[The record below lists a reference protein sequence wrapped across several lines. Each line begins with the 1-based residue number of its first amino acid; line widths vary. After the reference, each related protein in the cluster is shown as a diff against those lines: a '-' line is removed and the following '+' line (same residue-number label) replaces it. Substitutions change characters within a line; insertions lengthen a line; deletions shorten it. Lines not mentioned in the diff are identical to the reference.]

1 MQICPPVNILII
13 EDNPGDYLLLKEL
26 LDKANLIIVSLNHA
40 TTLREAGEKILQH
53 PPDIILLDLIL
64 PDGEGIETFDY
75 INSLSPNIPVIV
87 LSGMPD
93 SDMTLKILEK
103 GAEDYLVKEDFD
115 HKLLAKTICYSIERK
130 KFRKNIQ
137 LDRERYKIIANST
150 HDMIWDWNCQES
162 KIFRSPEGLKNV
174 FGLSPDFNGQRLEDW
189 LVNVHPDDHHIIR
202 NLFIEVENDPLKNTF
217 SSEYRFLHS
226 TGKILYIHDR
236 GSVIRDSNGKPIR
249 YIGASQDIT
258 SRIEAQQKT
267 RESEHRFRSL
277 VQSSSDL
284 IAVIDAQGI
293 YTYVSPTTTKV
304 LGYREEDIIGRSAF
318 DYIHPDDI
326 AEGLKSFESAVEGQK
341 LKLAPFRFRH
351 INGEWRWIET
361 ILTKMLDDPAIAGI
375 IANSRDITEEKRI
388 SEEMQ
393 RLSILAKETVNGVL
407 ITNAKEETIWVND
420 SFIKMTGYTREE
432 VIGKKPGSLLQGK
445 ETTLGVKSY
454 IKNQVKR
461 RLPFDCE
468 IVNYH
473 KDGRKIWVRLQG
485 QPIFDEQGNLQQ
497 FFALQTDIT
506 KEKEALISAEFHRE
520 QFQALIQHS
529 FDVIEV
535 VDHTGKVKFI
545 SPAIQRMFGFSP
557 EEIVGRSGFEFIHPE
572 DRNMVNEKMNS
583 LLTYPDKTESAII
596 KMIAKDGSWRIC
608 DVHAAN
614 LLDNPYVKGIVI
626 NYRDVTEKKN
636 LEKMLVRE
644 KINHQKQITMA
655 SIRMQ
660 EKEREVIG
668 RELHDN
674 VNQILSTAR
683 LFLELA
689 GGKVDDQ
696 FHLQK
701 SKEHIQVAIQEI
713 RKLSKEL
720 VPPSMND
727 LGLKHAISELSETIT
742 LLQNVEGTVRLEFD
756 ENQLNDI
763 IKLTVYRILQE
774 QVTNII
780 KYSNASK
787 VCISVVE
794 DDNYLVVVV
803 SDNGVGF
810 QVNERKNG
818 IGLKNINSRVQAVD
832 GIVNITTEPGKGCEL
847 VVRIPLRN
855 FDFNPEHN
863 IKTTIY
869 R

>member
-1 MQICPPVNILII
+1 MQIFPSVNILII

-26 LDKANLIIVSLNHA
+26 LDKTNLTVESLSHA
-40 TTLREAGEKILQH
+40 TSLREAGEKILQH
-53 PPDIILLDLIL
+53 PPDIILLDLLL

-75 INSLSPNIPVIV
+75 INTLSPNIPVIV
-87 LSGMPD
+87 LSGIPD
-93 SDMTLKILEK
+93 SEMTLKILEQ
-103 GAEDYLVKEDFD
+103 GAEDYLVKDDFD

-189 LVNVHPDDHHIIR
+189 LVNVHPDDHDIIR
-202 NLFIEVENDPLKNTF
+202 NVFIEVENDPLKNTF
-217 SSEYRFLHS
+217 SSDYRFIHS

-236 GSVIRDSNGKPIR
+236 GSVIRDTKGKPVR

-258 SRIEAQQKT
+258 SRIEAQQKIQ
-267 RESEHRFRSL
+267 ESEDRFRAL

-304 LGYREEDIIGRSAF
+304 LGYREDDIIGRSAF

-326 AEGLKSFESAVEGQK
+326 AESLISFESAVEGQK

-351 INGEWRWIET
+351 LNGEWRWIET
-361 ILTKMLDDPAIAGI
+361 ILTKMINDPAIAGI

-388 SEEMQ
+388 REEMQ
-393 RLSILAKETVNGVL
+393 RLSILAKETVNGVV
-407 ITNAKEETIWVND
+407 ITNEKEETIWVND
-420 SFIKMTGYTREE
+420 SFVKMTGYSREE
-432 VIGKKPGSLLQGK
+432 VMGKKPGSIMQGK
-445 ETTLGVKSY
+445 ETALGVKSY
-454 IKNQVKR
+454 IKNQIKR
-461 RLPFDCE
+461 KLPFDCE

-473 KDGRKIWVRLQG
+473 KNGRKIWVRLQG
-485 QPIFDEQGNLQQ
+485 QPIFNEKGELQQ

-535 VDHTGKVKFI
+535 VDDEGKIKFI
-545 SPAIQRMFGFSP
+545 SPAIQRMFGFNP
-557 EEIVGRSGFEFIHPE
+557 EELVGRSGFEFIHPE
-572 DRNMVNEKMNS
+572 DRSMVYEKMNN
-583 LLTYPDKTESAII
+583 LLNYPDKTESATI

-614 LLDNPYVKGIVI
+614 LLDNPFVRGIVI
-626 NYRDVTEKKN
+626 NYRDITEKKN

-683 LFLELA
+683 LFIELA
-689 GGKVDDQ
+689 GGKTHDQ

-701 SKEHIQVAIQEI
+701 SKEHIQIAIQEI

-727 LGLKHAISELSETIT
+727 LGLKHAITELSETIS
-742 LLQNVEGTVRLEFD
+742 LLQNVEGTVNLEF
-756 ENQLNDI
+756 EECQLNDI

-787 VCISVVE
+787 VRLSVTQE
-794 DDNYLVVVV
+794 DNYLVVVV
-803 SDNGVGF
+803 ADNGVGF
-810 QVNERKNG
+810 QVHERKNG

-855 FDFNPEHN
+855 LDFNPEHN